1 MTQDFLIEGS
11 DATRGDLQERYLA
24 AIFPRALGVLI
35 EIQLTSP
42 DLALFGYIVDYGN
55 GIGSSLNW
63 KTLG

>member
-11 DATRGDLQERYLA
+11 DAIRGDLQERYRA
-24 AIFPRALGVLI
+24 AIFPKALGILI

-55 GIGSSLNW
+55 GIASSLTW
-63 KTLG
+63 KARG